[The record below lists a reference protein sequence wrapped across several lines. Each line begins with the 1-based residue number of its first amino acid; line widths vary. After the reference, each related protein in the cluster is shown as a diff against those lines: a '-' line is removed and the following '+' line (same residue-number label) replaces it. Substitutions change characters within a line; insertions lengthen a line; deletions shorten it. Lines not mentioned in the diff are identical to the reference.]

1 MHPQQ
6 VAIWE
11 KRIGCKSHNL
21 LQLVVWAGGGTGVV
35 LWGESLPE
43 EQLERAGW
51 GAGPHLR
58 HRHPRLNGVGQWHEN
73 PGDAESAEAAEDT
86 AALKVSRG

>member
-21 LQLVVWAGGGTGVV
+21 LQLVVRAGGGTGVV

-43 EQLERAGW
+43 EQLERDI
-51 GAGPHLR
+51 L
-58 HRHPRLNGVGQWHEN
+58 
-73 PGDAESAEAAEDT
+73 AELGIDDPYANEQ
-86 AALKVSRG
+86 